1 MVDVLKENSKI
12 IYINHPQKNNKQVK
26 IGLNIRAKMIVYILF
41 TAAFIYIIAIGYI
54 SLRLKETTLENS
66 QTLATTFAKE
76 HANLIM
82 SEMNDNMGAAR
93 TMAHSFHGYKDLAQ
107 GERMN
112 IYNDI
117 MKTIAI
123 KNEDFISVWTNWEL
137 EAIDTAWT
145 LPYGRGRYTFYR
157 EGGDINYKEEVLNTN
172 GDDFESAYY
181 RMKIEG
187 KETIIEPYYFSYTG
201 NQEDQILET
210 SICVPVLD
218 NGQFVGLAGFDVP
231 LDRFQRLIKDIK
243 PFEDSYAMLIS
254 YEGNLVAHHNDDL
267 LGKPYTSDSLM
278 DGDTLIGQTLKSGK
292 NYSTVINHPFSGSE
306 YFLTLIPF
314 TIGRTNTPWALSI
327 IAPYKEITREADRT
341 FLISLLVGFA
351 GLILLTLVIV
361 YIANDISNPMLKTTV
376 ALNELAAGN
385 INQKNKLDVRTN
397 DEVEEMAHAVNRLI
411 DELNNIATFAMEM
424 GKGNLAYNYTRNT
437 DNDVLGKALLEMQQS
452 LKQSKADE
460 ALRKEENEKANW
472 VNQGLAKF
480 SDIMQKNSNNISDF
494 SFSIISN
501 LVSYTKAIQGGL
513 YLIKDE
519 DESEKHI
526 ALVASF
532 AYDRRKYNNR
542 RLEMGEGLIGSCIQE
557 KQIIHL
563 TEIPEDFIEITSGL
577 GDARPTNIL
586 IVPIMVN
593 EEVFG
598 ALEIASFNSFAEHE
612 IIFVQK
618 ISENVASSVSGIR
631 VNMKTTLLANKA
643 RQQSEELASQEEE
656 LRQNMEEMQA
666 TQDSLQESQSKAMMV
681 FNGALDGIIT
691 INRYGIIDQFNPAA
705 ERMFGYTANEI
716 SGRSINNLMPT
727 EDAEKHDGYLERY
740 FKDGVSN
747 VIGRSREVYGKKKT
761 GEAFPIEI
769 RVDRASHGSHD
780 MFIGMIRDLSD
791 RGQIENEKQENMVRL
806 QKLEVDQ
813 KKHIA
818 NLEKENEKKI
828 SQIKSIQDRIRKEAE
843 EQKMKDKDLIA
854 AYEKEI
860 DDMFLMWKQQLDAA
874 EGKIS

>member
-1 MVDVLKENSKI
+1 
-12 IYINHPQKNNKQVK
+12 
-26 IGLNIRAKMIVYILF
+26 MIVYILF

-66 QTLATTFAKE
+66 QALATTFAKE

-82 SEMNDNMGAAR
+82 SELNDNMGAAR

-145 LPYGRGRYTFYR
+145 LPYGRGRYTYYR
-157 EGGDINYKEEVLNTN
+157 EGGEINYKEEILNTN

-187 KETIIEPYYFSYTG
+187 RETIIEPYYFSYTG
-201 NQEDQILET
+201 NLEDQILET

-231 LDRFQRLIKDIK
+231 LNRFQKLIKDIK
-243 PFEDSYAMLIS
+243 PFGDSYAMLVS
-254 YEGNLVAHHNDDL
+254 YEGNLVGHHNDDL
-267 LGKPYTSDSLM
+267 LGKPYTSDPLLE
-278 DGDTLIGQTLKSGK
+278 GDTLIGQILKSGE
-292 NYSTVINHPFSGSE
+292 NYSNVIKNPVSGSE
-306 YFLTLIPF
+306 YFITLIPF

-361 YIANDISNPMLKTTV
+361 YIANNISSPLLKTTT
-376 ALNELAAGN
+376 ALNELATGN
-385 INQKNKLDVRTN
+385 INQKNKLDVRTT
-397 DEVEEMAHAVNRLI
+397 DEVEEMANAVNRLI
-411 DELNNIATFAMEM
+411 DELNNVAAFAIEM
-424 GKGNLAYNYTRNT
+424 GRGNLAYNYTRNN

-452 LKQSKADE
+452 LKQAKTDE
-460 ALRKEENEKANW
+460 ALRKEESEKSNW

-513 YLIKDE
+513 YLINDE
-519 DESEKHI
+519 DESKKHI
-526 ALVASF
+526 ELVASF
-532 AYDRRKYNNR
+532 AYDRRKYHNR

-563 TEIPEDFIEITSGL
+563 TEIPDDFIEITSGL
-577 GDARPTNIL
+577 GDAKPTTIL
-586 IVPIMVN
+586 IVPLMVN

-612 IIFVQK
+612 IIFVEK

-691 INRYGIIDQFNPAA
+691 INSYGIIDQFNPAA
-705 ERMFGYTANEI
+705 ERMFGYAAKEI
-716 SGRSINNLMPT
+716 TGRSINNLMPS
-727 EDAEKHDGYLERY
+727 EEAQMHDGYIERY
-740 FKDGVSN
+740 FRDGVSN
-747 VIGRSREVYGKKKT
+747 IIGRSREVYGKKKN

-769 RVDRASHGSHD
+769 RVDKASHDSHE

-791 RGQIENEKQENMVRL
+791 RDQIEHEKQENMVRL
-806 QKLEVDQ
+806 QKLEVEQ
-813 KKHIA
+813 EKYIA

-828 SQIKSIQDRIRKEAE
+828 SQIKEIQERVRKEAE
-843 EQKMKDKDLIA
+843 EQNMKDKDLIA
-854 AYEKEI
+854 VYEKEI
-860 DDMFLMWKQQLDAA
+860 DDMFLMWKQQLDAV
-874 EGKIS
+874 EGKIN